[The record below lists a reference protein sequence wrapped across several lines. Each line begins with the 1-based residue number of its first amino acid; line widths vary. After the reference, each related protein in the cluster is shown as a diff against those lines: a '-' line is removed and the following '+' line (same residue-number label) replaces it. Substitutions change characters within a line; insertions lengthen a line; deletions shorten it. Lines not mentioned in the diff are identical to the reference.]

1 MCGRIAVGLPSDSM
15 AKLFAALPANSLT
28 AVPDYNICP
37 TDPVHVV
44 RMSGEGRA
52 LVGMRWGFIPTWYKA
67 TNAGPLLINAR
78 AETLADKPAFK
89 SAARARR
96 CIIPASGY
104 YEWASASGVK
114 LPWYY
119 VRRDSDPMAL
129 AGIWQE
135 WESDDGPIATCA
147 MVTIASNELTGR
159 VHHRMPVIL
168 EREDWGKWLGEEGQ
182 GAARLMLP
190 AEEDVLIT
198 HRVSCMINSNRSEGS
213 ELIEPWEG
221 DEGA

>member
-1 MCGRIAVGLPSDSM
+1 
-15 AKLFAALPANSLT
+15 
-28 AVPDYNICP
+28 
-37 TDPVHVV
+37 
-44 RMSGEGRA
+44 
-52 LVGMRWGFIPTWYKA
+52 
-67 TNAGPLLINAR
+67 
-78 AETLADKPAFK
+78 
-89 SAARARR
+89 
-96 CIIPASGY
+96 
-104 YEWASASGVK
+104 
-114 LPWYY
+114 
-119 VRRDSDPMAL
+119 
-129 AGIWQE
+129 
-135 WESDDGPIATCA
+135 

-198 HRVSCMINSNRSEGS
+198 HRVSRMINSNRSEGA